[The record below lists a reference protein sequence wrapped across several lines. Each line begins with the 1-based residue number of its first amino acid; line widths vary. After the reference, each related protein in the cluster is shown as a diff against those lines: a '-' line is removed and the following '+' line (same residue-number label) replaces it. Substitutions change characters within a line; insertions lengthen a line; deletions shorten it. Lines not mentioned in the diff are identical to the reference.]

1 MGHDKPAISHNL
13 THLCLTSLSSLSA
26 FQAAMREASRS
37 LSAFLEGKAHFA
49 TANIQV
55 PADWTAADCQ
65 TPLEHNKPIRS
76 EVRLTRQTDRI
87 LSSFILYV
95 PN

>member
-1 MGHDKPAISHNL
+1 
-13 THLCLTSLSSLSA
+13 
-26 FQAAMREASRS
+26 MREASRS